1 MLQLDDF
8 SDTVCFLKYPVSALS
23 QQSPTFMARGTS
35 FMEDSFSKDRVGAGG
50 MVLGVLGAM
59 GIGR

>member
-23 QQSPTFMARGTS
+23 QQSPTFLAPATGFVEYS
-35 FMEDSFSKDRVGAGG
+35 VSEDRVGAGG